1 MKSLLHVGR
10 ERNCIVLAVLAL
22 VLMVALPAVG
32 ATEKVKLRYLTWDT
46 GADVDQVRKD
56 FIEPFQQLHPDIVIE
71 HETIA
76 FSQFWDK
83 LLVYYASGNA
93 PDLMHMSVGYLNEYA
108 EMGLLLNLQ
117 PYFNRDLK
125 ASDFF
130 AEPMRAM
137 RYPSQQSG
145 DLYGIP
151 FAWVMTT
158 LFYNKTMF
166 DEQGVSYPNMDTD
179 WYNVRDIGRK
189 LAKDTNGDGK
199 NERWGFYSSYQYT
212 SFDPILHSFGGR
224 ILDDKYN
231 VMLDNEK
238 GQITTQFM
246 VDLIHKDQIAPP
258 VTQSGINLFS
268 QGNMGML
275 VENIYT
281 LSQFRQQA
289 SFDWDIAVMPRGP
302 EKRVVRVWPDSF
314 AISSVTKNAEAAW
327 ELVKYVITKRQ
338 LENKVPIYRPLALSK
353 EWMQADQK
361 PNKRII
367 LESTAYSDPLE
378 FRPRWGE
385 WNTLKNNLLAPAWK
399 GEVSVA
405 NALKNAADA
414 IRGVLA
420 APKK

>member
-327 ELVKYVITKRQ
+327 EFVKYVITKRQ